1 MSIKKPPL
9 TIQEYEQIFR
19 TIHGFLLSTKANP
32 STSCLFFSIVGSV
45 LLQQYHA
52 LNKAVAVIGTAE
64 YNLRTPNNICHVF
77 GEIENRKLIST
88 STAFHS
94 WVEVDGWIIDFSAP
108 LFGDMVSEE
117 QAGAKI
123 PSFMFQK
130 IDVPSSPDMTIPGVY
145 FHNPDSELSHKMKSA
160 FVDREINMEYITLC
174 FKWYKP
180 FPAEMP
186 SLKQLSM
193 ETGEISEIKL
203 SPHRIIGAW

>member
-9 TIQEYEQIFR
+9 TIHEYEQIFR
-19 TIHGFLLSTKANP
+19 TIHGFLLSKNADA
-32 STSCLFFSIVGSV
+32 SKSCLFFSIVGSV
-45 LLQQYHA
+45 LLKQYHA
-52 LNKAVAVIGTAE
+52 MDKAIAVIGTAE

-77 GEIENRKLIST
+77 GKIENRKLIST

-130 IDVPSSPDMTIPGVY
+130 IDVPSLPDLTIPGVY
-145 FHNPDSELSHKMKSA
+145 FHNPDPELSHRLKCA
-160 FVDREINMEYITLC
+160 FVEVEQNMEHITLC
-174 FKWYKP
+174 VKWYKP
-180 FPAEMP
+180 VPIEMP

-193 ETGEISEIKL
+193 ATGTISEIKL
-203 SPHRIIGAW
+203 SPRRVVGEW